1 MLSLFRVLDLNNSM
15 PAEPRFSWS
24 NHSLPV
30 TDICV
35 GHGGILARVAT
46 VSLDQTCKVSRE
58 D

>member
-1 MLSLFRVLDLNNSM
+1 M

-35 GHGGILARVAT
+35 GHGDIRARVAT